1 MPLIKFNRAG
11 VSEISAEIEE
21 LANFINDQSSE
32 QKKLI
37 IQFRSAMNRFA
48 SERSLDSC
56 LGALNVCMQLTNTR
70 KRLLESYQRYS
81 RLLEDE
87 IIRVNREHKE
97 KTE

>member
-1 MPLIKFNRAG
+1 MPLIKFDRIG
-11 VSEISAEIEE
+11 VSEISADVED

-56 LGALNVCMQLTNTR
+56 LEALNVCMQAYKHSATPPRILPT
-70 KRLLESYQRYS
+70 
-81 RLLEDE
+81 
-87 IIRVNREHKE
+87 IF
-97 KTE
+97 KTFGRRDNKN

>member
-1 MPLIKFNRAG
+1 MNKFDRVE
-11 VSEISAEIEE
+11 VSKISADVEE

-48 SERSLDSC
+48 SERSLDFC
-56 LGALNVCMQLTNTR
+56 LEALYVCMQLTNTR
-70 KRLLESYQRYS
+70 QRLLESYQRYS

-87 IIRVNREHKE
+87 ITRINRERKQ
-97 KTE
+97 KTQ